1 MAPFQVQQSVTLRI
15 MISIKC
21 GKTHFQLFELLKLSM
36 ISYSLSSS
44 STHILWFPCLTVVM
58 FISFPAE
65 DMGYCMKWCG
75 RPQWCLSPIM
85 DDDGAHTDEL
95 VKDELLL
102 GEKRFAWQKDD
113 MTSKQQERS
122 PVLYILM
129 FKKRL
134 HPEMREAGS
143 LVPEIPETL
152 NVERSRDVQEIIP

>member
-1 MAPFQVQQSVTLRI
+1 
-15 MISIKC
+15 
-21 GKTHFQLFELLKLSM
+21 
-36 ISYSLSSS
+36 
-44 STHILWFPCLTVVM
+44 
-58 FISFPAE
+58 
-65 DMGYCMKWCG
+65 
-75 RPQWCLSPIM
+75 M